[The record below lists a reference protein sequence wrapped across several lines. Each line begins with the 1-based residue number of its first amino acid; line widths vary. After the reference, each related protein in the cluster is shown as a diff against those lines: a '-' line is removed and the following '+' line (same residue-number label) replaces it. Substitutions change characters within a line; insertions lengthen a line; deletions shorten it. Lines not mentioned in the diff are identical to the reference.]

1 MTTTAAVAAPYRAP
15 APPLPDAPASDDPT
29 PHGFDQFPAFPPRDD
44 MMNPIYLHDPGHQA
58 ALRLHLG
65 NPDTTIVL
73 GEVPIAWTVRGARL
87 GVRIPDLLVAFH
99 IRRAHVLAQRGY
111 AINEQGK
118 PPDFALEIASDTTA
132 QRDETRKLVDY
143 ANFGVTECWLFDP
156 DWGKRY
162 ATGLSG
168 WTLVNGRYELIP
180 IYNSGPDLYYG
191 RSAVLGL
198 QVCWEYGQ
206 LRWYDPE
213 TESYLLTHYDER
225 QGRMAAESEVML
237 ERGSRIAAEAL
248 ADIERDARL
257 AEEGRRLAAESQTG
271 IEREAR
277 IAAESQTDLERNAR
291 IAAEA
296 EVQRLRAELER
307 RNGGSD

>member
-15 APPLPDAPASDDPT
+15 GSARPDAPAWDAPA
-29 PHGFDQFPAFPPRDD
+29 PAEIEQFPDFPPRDD

-73 GEVPIAWTVRGARL
+73 GEVPIARTVRGARR
-87 GVRIPDLLVAFH
+87 GVRIPDLLVAFQ
-99 IRRAHVLAQRGY
+99 IRRAHILAQHGY

-132 QRDETRKLVDY
+132 QIDETRKLVDY

-168 WTLVNGRYELIP
+168 WRLVNGRYELIP

-191 RSAVLGL
+191 YSAVLGL

-225 QGRMAAESEVML
+225 QGRIAAESEVML

-248 ADIERDARL
+248 ADIERDGRL
-257 AEEGRRLAAESQTG
+257 AEEGRRLAAES
-271 IEREAR
+271 RA
-277 IAAESQTDLERNAR
+277 DLERDGR
-291 IAAEA
+291 LTAEA
-296 EVQRLRAELER
+296 EVQRLQAEIARLRAGQE
-307 RNGGSD
+307 